1 MGIDIGVNWSEKNQC
16 AGQSERHSAKQSER
30 HSARQSEV
38 HSDFCKGAR
47 V

>member
-1 MGIDIGVNWSEKNQC
+1 MGIEIGVNWSEKNQC
-16 AGQSERHSAKQSER
+16 AGQSERHSEM

-38 HSDFCKGAR
+38 HSDFSNNAR